1 MAELKVKVGINKS
14 EFSTGLASLENSVQK
29 FGSKIGGILTGAFA
43 FDSIISGFQKAI
55 ATGDRLQDLA
65 NRFGV
70 AASSLQ
76 EIGNAASL
84 SGGSLEDVASAM
96 NKLAK
101 NAGEALGDSG
111 GQIAQAFQKI
121 GLSVEDLKTMNPT
134 QLFLALSTAVSSGSL
149 GAQAFSVSMELAG
162 RSAASLMETLALGP
176 DQIIANGQAMGVFSD
191 ETIAALSEA
200 QDAITAFQNKT
211 TIAFGT
217 VAQAIL
223 PIIEGLQAAI
233 ELYTLA
239 SSAAASFFSG
249 DRKAAA
255 EILKRASNLGTEK
268 LAEKERE
275 RQRKQKIIAT
285 GGMGDQI
292 GYGDRA
298 QDGSRGKKYDAETA
312 GREAAYKLFYELEQ
326 RGEREALDRFK
337 RAEEE
342 KIRLLERRGEAV
354 KDIEQIQAERAG
366 PGAELELAKRLAGEA
381 GARARMTEA
390 PEDVLAA
397 EQAAQR
403 VQQQREAQLSQAGYG
418 PQAASMAK
426 AFADSIVGALPT
438 IQSLQQQLADSAVT
452 TKATQPQTFTLANPP
467 SLGMIERHLETL
479 IRKSGEFN

>member
-29 FGSKIGGILTGAFA
+29 FGSKIGGILAGAFA

-176 DQIIANGQAMGVFSD
+176 DRIIANGQAMGVFSD

-217 VAQAIL
+217 AAQAIL
-223 PIIEGLQAAI
+223 PIIEGLQAVI
-233 ELYTLA
+233 EFYTLA
-239 SSAAASFFSG
+239 GSATASFFSG

-255 EILKRASNLGTEK
+255 EILKRAANLGTEK
-268 LAEKERE
+268 LAERE

-292 GYGDRA
+292 GYEDRA
-298 QDGSRGKKYDAETA
+298 RDGSRGKKYDPETA
-312 GREAAYKLFYELEQ
+312 GREAAYKLFYELQE

-366 PGAELELAKRLAGEA
+366 PVAELELAQRLAGEA

-403 VQQQREAQLSQAGYG
+403 VQQQREAQLS
-418 PQAASMAK
+418 
-426 AFADSIVGALPT
+426 
-438 IQSLQQQLADSAVT
+438 
-452 TKATQPQTFTLANPP
+452 
-467 SLGMIERHLETL
+467 
-479 IRKSGEFN
+479 